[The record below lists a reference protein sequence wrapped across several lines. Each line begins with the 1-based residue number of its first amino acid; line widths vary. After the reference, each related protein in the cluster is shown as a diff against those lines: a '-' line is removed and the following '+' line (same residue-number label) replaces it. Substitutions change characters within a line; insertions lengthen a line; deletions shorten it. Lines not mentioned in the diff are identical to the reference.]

1 VQWSVWIDLMPFGY
15 TNEHIVGIGYALET
29 FNQKMELLAVH
40 LSIKVYNEH
49 GEELSTLDHFP
60 MYLKLKGLVPSE
72 KGSYLGLAGMCL
84 GESQIQTF
92 DVYDLREKN
101 FILFRSFPDLTHP
114 ITPMPVA
121 GNRYL
126 VQTEQDREG
135 ILFQVFDIDDELIY
149 EYYFQKSEERR
160 IKKVGY
166 EGLTVLN
173 SQGESEFIPY
183 TDFPIVPL
191 FD

>member
-1 VQWSVWIDLMPFGY
+1 
-15 TNEHIVGIGYALET
+15 
-29 FNQKMELLAVH
+29 
-40 LSIKVYNEH
+40 
-49 GEELSTLDHFP
+49 
-60 MYLKLKGLVPSE
+60 
-72 KGSYLGLAGMCL
+72 
-84 GESQIQTF
+84 
-92 DVYDLREKN
+92 
-101 FILFRSFPDLTHP
+101 
-114 ITPMPVA
+114 MPVA